1 MKEAS
6 LPRPAS
12 TAAGV
17 RAAVGGV
24 FFAFGFALV
33 PLYDTFCE
41 AVGFNG
47 KTLKDAS
54 RQGCPAQRHQLQPQ
68 AGRAVHRHPDARPA
82 LGDPPLEPAIELH
95 PGELRTTRF
104 LVRNL
109 SDQTIVGQAV
119 PSVSPTVAARHFRK
133 LDCFCF
139 TQQTL
144 APGESREMAL
154 TFIIDGDIG
163 DEISELTLAYAFF
176 LAPKDPA

>member
-1 MKEAS
+1 MPGAS
-6 LPRPAS
+6 LPPPRRHGRLVARLIVL
-12 TAAGV
+12 AGF
-17 RAAVGGV
+17 

-47 KTLKDAS
+47 KTLKDALAAKDAPPSAINYS
-54 RQGCPAQRHQLQPQ
+54 RK
-68 AGRAVHRHPDARPA
+68 
-82 LGDPPLEPAIELH
+82 
-95 PGELRTTRF
+95 LRTTRF